1 MVLRGHQ
8 HIDVSWETTP
18 PIQGL
23 EDDSLHPDLVFA
35 VERWCTGL
43 RVNLEPWLPRGE
55 DFNSR
60 VRRACAQ
67 IPWAETRT
75 YGQLAQLAGSP
86 KASRAVGQAMR
97 RNPLPLLIPCHR
109 VVGASGLGGYA
120 GENQNGPQLARKR
133 AILAFEQDVHQTET
147 GSI

>member
-1 MVLRGHQ
+1 M
-8 HIDVSWETTP
+8 SWETTP

-23 EDDSLHPDLVFA
+23 EDDSLHPDLVLA
-35 VERWCTGL
+35 VGRWCTGL
-43 RVNLEPWLPRGE
+43 PVNLEPWLPRGE

-109 VVGASGLGGYA
+109 VVGALVWVDTPVKIKMAPNLQGNSNLGLRARCPPIRGGF
-120 GENQNGPQLARKR
+120 
-133 AILAFEQDVHQTET
+133 I
-147 GSI
+147 